1 MARSFR
7 RLTKTIGSTCLCCN
21 TTSAIHIHGFWM
33 FLDIWFM
40 SVVPNMSLIE
50 QGKCTNIS
58 SSSFLNYNPT
68 TMIFQADS
76 FSFFFFFFFF
86 SVTLRVTR
94 PERTKGRRTNQEVQ
108 LLFVSIFC
116 SISFFSEGREEG
128 GHAWKDA
135 CAIRPA
141 EAEEAE
147 GSGGDR
153 AGQQTEESGKHTEAA
168 FTRG

>member
-76 FSFFFFFFFF
+76 FSFFFFFFF

-147 GSGGDR
+147 ATGPGRKQRNLGY
-153 AGQQTEESGKHTEAA
+153 TLCTEAA